1 MKTFATLLCAAAL
14 LSPAALTAAS
24 FEGKVTMTMTAAKG
38 APTPINFSV
47 KPGFSRMDMQADGHT
62 ATIIFDL
69 TKEEMMILMAEQKMY
84 MTRAM
89 PKPKADSAP
98 DSGKPGDAVVE
109 KTGVTEKI
117 LGYTCTKYI
126 SKDKDTTT
134 EMWVTDE
141 LGTFIGMSNGA
152 AMGGRRGGGAP
163 KQAWEEALQGK
174 DSFPLRVVTTSNKD
188 KSGKETFRMEATAID
203 KQKLPASLFAAPE
216 DFQKL
221 DLGGMMRGMIPGFG
235 K

>member
-1 MKTFATLLCAAAL
+1 MKTFTKFLCAAAL
-14 LSPAALTAAS
+14 LSPAALTAAT

-38 APTPINFSV
+38 GTPTPINFSV
-47 KPGFSRMDMQADGHT
+47 KPGFSRMDMQAEGAT
-62 ATIIFDL
+62 ASIILDQA
-69 TKEEMMILMAEQKMY
+69 KEEMIILMPEQKMY
-84 MTRAM
+84 LTRAI
-89 PKPKADSAP
+89 PKPKADSAA
-98 DSGKPGDAVVE
+98 SKPSDVVVE
-109 KTGVTEKI
+109 KTSVTEKI

-126 SKDKDTTT
+126 AKEKDSTT

-141 LGTFIGMSNGA
+141 LGTFIGMSNSAPMG
-152 AMGGRRGGGAP
+152 GGRRGGAP

-174 DSFPLRVVTTSNKD
+174 DAFPLRVVSTANKG
-188 KSGKETFRMEATAID
+188 GKESFRMEATAID
-203 KQKLPASLFAAPE
+203 KQKLPASLFAAPD